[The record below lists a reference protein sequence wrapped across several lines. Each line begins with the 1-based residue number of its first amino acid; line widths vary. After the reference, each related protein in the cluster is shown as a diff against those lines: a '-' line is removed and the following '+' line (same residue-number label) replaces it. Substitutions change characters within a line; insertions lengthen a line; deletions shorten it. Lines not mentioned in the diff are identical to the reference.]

1 MVCLSL
7 SVCVCDTYLLVR
19 RTLLIKAVSSAA
31 FLNSTYQALP
41 DFLTAT
47 EYKDPTDP
55 TNTAVQQAVGE
66 DAKGKNLLEILM
78 ARPDAARGFGILITT
93 CGKDNSLIQ
102 DLYPVKERLAVRFG
116 RDKFGLDDW
125 QSPSKEDKKE
135 DKDADAEAVM
145 FVDVGGCYGQRT
157 IALKRSLPDLPGRF
171 IVQDLPDTIENA
183 PPAMAAEA
191 SKLGIELMPHDFFTS
206 QPVRGAR
213 AYYIRQCLH
222 NWPDEDCVTI
232 LTYLRRAM
240 TPEYSRLLVHELIVP
255 PLGAGTWMAT
265 QDFNMMALC
274 GTRQRTEDQWR
285 RLLAEAGL
293 RVTGV
298 YFPKDGQSEGV
309 IEAEVA

>member
-1 MVCLSL
+1 M
-7 SVCVCDTYLLVR
+7 
-19 RTLLIKAVSSAA
+19 LIKAVSSAA

-206 QPVRGAR
+206 HPAMPAQLARRRLRHDPDVSPPRHDAGVLAAAGAR
-213 AYYIRQCLH
+213 ADRATARRGDVDGHAGFQH
-222 NWPDEDCVTI
+222 DGAVRDE
-232 LTYLRRAM
+232 A
-240 TPEYSRLLVHELIVP
+240 
-255 PLGAGTWMAT
+255 A
-265 QDFNMMALC
+265 
-274 GTRQRTEDQWR
+274 
-285 RLLAEAGL
+285 
-293 RVTGV
+293 
-298 YFPKDGQSEGV
+298 DGGSV
-309 IEAEVA
+309 AEVVGGGGVEGHWGVFS